1 MLLTGIEPTDD
12 SFHIVC
18 SDGMN
23 SDDQGLRFSIKIMAV
38 NDEVPKIYINDFVV
52 EEGKLLQIDLP
63 ILNVIDRD
71 LPPDLLVFKVVEN
84 GNSCLILYISWIPV
98 LISAH

>member
-1 MLLTGIEPTDD
+1 M
-12 SFHIVC
+12 VC
-18 SDGMN
+18 SDGLN
-23 SDDQGLRFSIKIMAV
+23 TDEQGLRFAIKIMAV

-71 LPPDLLVFKVVEN
+71 LPPDLLVFKVNLRLDVYVCEHH
-84 GNSCLILYISWIPV
+84 SQHFV
-98 LISAH
+98 L